1 MLRQIVYGHVV
12 QVYDPALRRFTAQAF
27 FATDDR
33 DYEDEQG
40 NPVDETKFAP
50 FSVSTAIAR
59 FEMVQPDESPPAA
72 DESAAHPAPTMTR
85 SMMQRAIQIRP
96 PVENLGVPETMV
108 RELVQE
114 RAALLIEVA
123 QRCPELL
130 PPDLWLR
137 VQRAVGM

>member
-1 MLRQIVYGHVV
+1 MLRKITHGYVV
-12 QVYDPALRRFTAQAF
+12 QRYDPRRCRFISQEFIGGDSEFETEAGVSMDS
-27 FATDDR
+27 DDF
-33 DYEDEQG
+33 
-40 NPVDETKFAP
+40 VDPDGREVYL
-50 FSVSTAIAR
+50 S
-59 FEMVQPDESPPAA
+59 FEMVQPDESPSAD
-72 DESAAHPAPTMTR
+72 DESVACPAPTITR